1 MPRSSGAGERGREL
15 LERARRRAR
24 AVVAIDWVAI
34 VVLVVARARGGQ
46 LMAIGPTEDSIFA
59 IGLLAIAAHSGFR
72 LGQLEK
78 LNAVERAVDELDA
91 RSTPDN

>member
-1 MPRSSGAGERGREL
+1 
-15 LERARRRAR
+15 
-24 AVVAIDWVAI
+24 
-34 VVLVVARARGGQ
+34 
-46 LMAIGPTEDSIFA
+46 MAIGPTEDSIFA